1 MSKRVKFSLDLMIS
15 DDKKE
20 VEVKEAEN
28 TDIVPQNTGNIIV
41 PGSAK
46 RTKRKKL
53 FTIGVVIVGILLLGL
68 GTYGIIRQGTVDQVI
83 EEPPKY
89 EVQEPQVQEPQIQEP
104 QVQEPQV
111 QEPQVQEPV
120 RILDAQDPE
129 LRKSGMVEY
138 SDLVDGESSPC
149 DDLNDRLNFFPTDPE
164 TRSIMESG
172 YYYELDNVVEDG
184 IFKLEFVA
192 ASGYADDPRLL
203 LNVYVDDEEIIAQND
218 KIQVFAYCLDQ
229 ETYDKEM
236 NDNSIEGYGQ
246 WDAYGVQDK
255 NDPHL
260 YRVTL
265 PSGSFLA
272 GGTWVVFDMT
282 TIRFGTRDTEWK
294 EYQVNL
300 KEMIKVPYHIAF
312 YPTLGISTEGLEFK
326 SDTKTYKLYWTHIAH
341 DLTDLVFFYDF
352 DDVYYDEKIVG
363 NDGTQFS
370 NFIKEVV
377 LEING
382 VEYKVNP
389 DARPYINM
397 TEDRDNVQYY
407 VYAEF
412 PGVKDVVGIK
422 EVIVKYRDVEYKLR

>member
-1 MSKRVKFSLDLMIS
+1 MGKKVRFSFDLVIS
-15 DDKKE
+15 DEKKE
-20 VEVKEAEN
+20 VAVKESEN
-28 TDIVPQNTGNIIV
+28 TEIVSPNTGDVIV
-41 PGSAK
+41 PGSA
-46 RTKRKKL
+46 RRAKRKKR
-53 FTIGVVIVGILLLGL
+53 FTIGLIMVGILLLGL
-68 GTYGIIRQGTVDQVI
+68 GTYGIIRQGTADKVI
-83 EEPPKY
+83 KEPPKY
-89 EVQEPQVQEPQIQEP
+89 EVQEP

-111 QEPQVQEPV
+111 QEPQVQEPEKDKDTTV
-120 RILDAQDPE
+120 EVVDTPVEGLLDNEMIE
-129 LRKSGMVEY
+129 L
-138 SDLVDGESSPC
+138 SDLVDGENSPC
-149 DDLNDRLNFFPTDPE
+149 EDLSERLNQFPTYPE

-192 ASGYADDPRLL
+192 ATGFENNPMLL
-203 LNVYVDDEEIIAQND
+203 LNVYINDDEIVAQND
-218 KIQVFAYCLDQ
+218 KIEVFAYCLDQ

-246 WDAYGVQDK
+246 WNAYGVQDK

-282 TIRFGTRDTEWK
+282 TIRIGSKETEWK
-294 EYQVNL
+294 EYKVSL

-312 YPTLGISTEGLEFK
+312 YPSLGISTDGLEFK
-326 SDTKTYKLYWTHIAH
+326 SDTKTYKLYWTQIAY

-352 DDVYYDEKIVG
+352 DDVYYDEKVVG
-363 NDGTQFS
+363 SDWEQF
-370 NFIKEVV
+370 NTFIKEVI
-377 LEING
+377 LEVNG
-382 VEYKVNP
+382 VEYRVNP

-397 TEDRDNVQYY
+397 TEDRDNLYYY

-412 PGVKDVVGIK
+412 PGIKDVVGIK
-422 EVIVKYRDVEYKLR
+422 EVIVKYRDVEYRLR

>member
-1 MSKRVKFSLDLMIS
+1 MGKKVRFSFDLVIS
-15 DDKKE
+15 DEKKE
-20 VEVKEAEN
+20 VAVKESEN
-28 TDIVPQNTGNIIV
+28 TEIVSPNTGDVIV
-41 PGSAK
+41 PGSA
-46 RTKRKKL
+46 RRAKRKKR
-53 FTIGVVIVGILLLGL
+53 FTIGLIMVGILLLGL
-68 GTYGIIRQGTVDQVI
+68 GTYGINRQGTADKVI
-83 EEPPKY
+83 KEPPKY
-89 EVQEPQVQEPQIQEP
+89 EVQEPQVQEPQVQEP

-120 RILDAQDPE
+120 RIIDATDPE

-149 DDLNDRLNFFPTDPE
+149 DDLNDKLNFFPTYPE

-192 ASGYADDPRLL
+192 ATGYANNPMLL
-203 LNVYVDDEEIIAQND
+203 LNVYVDDEELVAQND
-218 KIQVFAYCLDQ
+218 KIEVFAYCLDK
-229 ETYDKEM
+229 EYYDNEI
-236 NDNSIEGYGQ
+236 DNYGQ
-246 WDAYGVQDK
+246 WNAYGVQDK

-265 PSGSFLA
+265 PSGSHLA

-282 TIRFGTRDTEWK
+282 MIRVGSQETEWK
-294 EYQVNL
+294 NYKVSL

-312 YPTLGISTEGLEFK
+312 YPTLGISTDGLEFK
-326 SDTKTYKLYWTHIAH
+326 SDTKTYKLYWTQIAH
-341 DLTDLVFFYDF
+341 DLTDLVFFYDI

-363 NDGTQFS
+363 SDWDQFN
-370 NFIKEVV
+370 NFIKEVI
-377 LEING
+377 LEVNG
-382 VEYKVNP
+382 VEYRVNP

-397 TEDRDNVQYY
+397 TEDKDNLQYY

-422 EVIVKYRDVEYKLR
+422 EVIVKYRDISYRLR

>member
-1 MSKRVKFSLDLMIS
+1 MGKKIRFSFDLVIS
-15 DDKKE
+15 DEKKE
-20 VEVKEAEN
+20 VAVKESEN
-28 TDIVPQNTGNIIV
+28 TEIVFQNTGNVIL
-41 PGSAK
+41 PGSVR

-53 FTIGVVIVGILLLGL
+53 FTMGLVMVSILLLGL
-68 GTYGIIRQGTVDQVI
+68 GVFGIVRQGNTDKDI
-83 EEPPKY
+83 KEPPEI
-89 EVQEPQVQEPQIQEP
+89 EVQEPQVQEP

-120 RILDAQDPE
+120 RILAATDPE

-138 SDLVDGESSPC
+138 SDLVDGESRPC
-149 DDLNDRLNFFPTDPE
+149 ADLNDKLNFFPTNPE

-172 YYYELDNVVEDG
+172 YYYEMYDEVEDG
-184 IFKLEFVA
+184 IFTLEFVA
-192 ASGYADDPRLL
+192 ATGYADDPRLL
-203 LNVYVDDEEIIAQND
+203 LNIYVDDEEIVAQND

-246 WDAYGVQDK
+246 WNAYGVQDK

-272 GGTWVVFDMT
+272 GGNQVVFDMT

-312 YPTLGISTEGLEFK
+312 YPTLGISTDGLEFK

-352 DDVYYDEKIVG
+352 DTVYYDEKVVG
-363 NDGTQFS
+363 NDGVQFGR
-370 NFIKEVV
+370 FIKEVI
-377 LEING
+377 LEIDG

-389 DARPYINM
+389 DAIPYINM
-397 TEDRDNVQYY
+397 TDDKDNVQYY

-422 EVIVKYRDVEYKLR
+422 EVIVKYRDIEYRLR

>member
-1 MSKRVKFSLDLMIS
+1 MGKRVKFSLDLVIS

-28 TDIVPQNTGNIIV
+28 TEIVPQNTGNIIV

-149 DDLNDRLNFFPTDPE
+149 ESLNDRLNFFPTDPK

-192 ASGYADDPRLL
+192 ASGYADNPMLL
-203 LNVYVDDEEIIAQND
+203 LNVYVDDEELVAQND
-218 KIQVFAYCLDQ
+218 KIEVFAYCLDK
-229 ETYDKEM
+229 EYYDNEI
-236 NDNSIEGYGQ
+236 DHYGQ
-246 WDAYGVQDK
+246 WNAYGVQDK

-265 PSGSFLA
+265 PSGSHLS
-272 GGTWVVFDMT
+272 GNTWVVFDMT

-352 DDVYYDEKIVG
+352 DDVYYDEKVVG
-363 NDGTQFS
+363 NDGVQFGR
-370 NFIKEVV
+370 FIKEVV
-377 LEING
+377 LEIDG